1 MNMKIIRDFGEYFK
15 YSLHDAH
22 INRIEHKQDNLALY
36 FNYIFSY
43 NEKTEQTHKAK
54 IIFEHTDIDDIRVLV
69 FNKRWLDDFQGE
81 CIDLETYQKKYKN
94 YEFEV
99 IDESYN
105 WGKAVYQ
112 GWLWVQETL
121 VYCIMNIYFKGEMIY
136 VIDE

>member
-112 GWLWVQETL
+112 GWLWVQETP
-121 VYCIMNIYFKGEMIY
+121 VYCIMNIFFKGKMIY

>member
-1 MNMKIIRDFGEYFK
+1 MKIIRDFGEYFK

-22 INRIEHKQDNLALY
+22 INRIEHKQDNLVLY

-43 NEKTEQTHKAK
+43 NGKTEQTHKAK
-54 IIFEHTDIDDIRVLV
+54 IIFEHTDIDDINVLV
-69 FNKRWLDDFQGE
+69 FNKRWLDDFQGK

-105 WGKAVYQ
+105 WGRLYIKAGFGYKRHPY
-112 GWLWVQETL
+112 TA
-121 VYCIMNIYFKGEMIY
+121 
-136 VIDE
+136 

>member
-22 INRIEHKQDNLALY
+22 INRVEHKQEKLVLF

-43 NEKTEQTHKAK
+43 TENTEQTHKAK

-105 WGKAVYQ
+105 WGKTVYQ
-112 GWLWVQETL
+112 GWLWIQETP
-121 VYCIMNIYFKGEMIY
+121 VYCIMNIYFKGKMIY

>member
-1 MNMKIIRDFGEYFK
+1 MKIIRDFGEYFR

-22 INRIEHKQDNLALY
+22 INRVEHEQENLVLF

-43 NEKTEQTHKAK
+43 TENTEQTYKAK

-81 CIDLETYQKKYKN
+81 CIDLKTYQKKYKN

-105 WGKAVYQ
+105 WGRLCIKAGFGYKRHPY
-112 GWLWVQETL
+112 TA
-121 VYCIMNIYFKGEMIY
+121 
-136 VIDE
+136 

>member
-1 MNMKIIRDFGEYFK
+1 M
-15 YSLHDAH
+15 
-22 INRIEHKQDNLALY
+22 Y

-54 IIFEHTDIDDIRVLV
+54 IIFEHTDIDDINVLV
-69 FNKRWLDDFQGE
+69 FNKRWLDDFQGK

-105 WGKAVYQ
+105 WRKAVYQ
-112 GWLWVQETL
+112 GWLWVQETP
-121 VYCIMNIYFKGEMIY
+121 VYCIMNIFFKGKMIY